1 VAGQGGALSADAYAG
16 HMARPASDDD
26 PQHSAVLQWIAIP
39 ASVAVLVLVTL
50 GVIHGTVGQSPPVI
64 AAAAVALV
72 VAFGGIGWT
81 VANRSGAQ
89 APEVI
94 ALTAAGL
101 AGAVLVGLFPS
112 EPGYL
117 VVFVALLGL
126 GMQLPPLS
134 AVVTG
139 LVIFAAV
146 NLSMLLAAKLSVSNM
161 VSENVGA
168 AFLFAVGLFTRS
180 TRVSQARAR
189 AAQARAEDLLTQL
202 RASQAA
208 QAQAATLTERTR
220 VAREVHDILAHS
232 LSGLVLALDT
242 VELLGRGASMDRK
255 STDPQT
261 LGRMLEQVARA
272 QRIARDGLADTRRA
286 ISALRGDELPGPAVL
301 DRLVRETSET
311 TGIHATLTVIGEERP
326 LSPEIGLA
334 LYRTAQEA
342 LINTAK
348 YAGRDG
354 RAELRLSYRPED
366 VELEIGDARS
376 ADAAPPAPAGLT
388 FGGYGLTG
396 MRERAEL
403 LGGRLTAG
411 PTEEGFRVL
420 LHLPTSAVAD
430 TAEAV

>member
-1 VAGQGGALSADAYAG
+1 
-16 HMARPASDDD
+16 MAQPGRDDV
-26 PQHSAVLQWIAIP
+26 PHSAVLQRIAIP
-39 ASVAVLVLVTL
+39 ACAVILVLVTVS
-50 GVIHGTVGQSPPVI
+50 VIHELVGQSSPVI
-64 AAAAVALV
+64 AAATVALV
-72 VAFGGIGWT
+72 VGVGGIGWT
-81 VANRSGAQ
+81 VASGSEAE
-89 APEVI
+89 APAVV

-101 AGAVLVGLFPS
+101 AGAVLVGLLPTG
-112 EPGYL
+112 PGYL
-117 VVFVALLGL
+117 VVFVALLAL
-126 GMQLPPLS
+126 GMRLPPWS
-134 AVVTG
+134 AFVTG
-139 LVIFAAV
+139 LVIFVAV
-146 NLSMLLAAKLSVSNM
+146 NLAMQLAGKLSVSNM
-161 VSENVGA
+161 VSEDVGA
-168 AFLFAVGLFTRS
+168 AFLFAVGVFTRS
-180 TRVSQARAR
+180 MRVSQARAR
-189 AAQARAEDLLTQL
+189 AAQARAEDLLAQL

-208 QAQAATLTERTR
+208 QAEAAALTERTR
-220 VAREVHDILAHS
+220 LAREVHDILAHS

-242 VELLGRGASMDRK
+242 AELLGRQAGTDRR
-255 STDPQT
+255 STDP
-261 LGRMLEQVARA
+261 LGRILEQVARA

-311 TGIHATLTVIGEERP
+311 TGIHAALTVTGEQRP
-326 LSPEIGLA
+326 LAPEIGLA

-354 RAELRLSYRPED
+354 RAELRLSYRPQD
-366 VELEIGDARS
+366 VELEIEDARS

-420 LHLPTSAVAD
+420 LRLPTSAVAHP
-430 TAEAV
+430 AEAV